1 MKDAKEITPLHSFYE
16 YDKAYDIVTLLQRKF
31 DMAGLSENENNELNE
46 LTERIHLFEQAK
58 LSK

>member
-1 MKDAKEITPLHSFYE
+1 MTKLITQLHSFYE